1 MQPNDTNGKEMTGA
15 QMVMEAFVREGVDTI
30 FGLPGGANL
39 PLYDV
44 LESGGVGISPP
55 PPGIEPKSYPI
66 KHYLVKHEQ
75 AAAHAADAYAR
86 VTGKAGVCYG
96 TSGPGATNLVTGI
109 ANAYMD
115 SIPLVCITGQVISA
129 LIGRDGFQEADIQG
143 ITIPITKHNELVRDV
158 NRIPGAM
165 QEAFYIA
172 TTGRPGPVLVDI
184 PRDVLQQQGKFYW
197 ADKVQLRGYKP
208 GVNNLDPEELA
219 KAAELIQESEK
230 PVIIAGHGVII
241 GQAYAELMEFAE
253 KTHIPVITTLL
264 GISGFPGTHPLYMG
278 MPGMHGMYWN
288 NMAISEADLVM
299 GIGMRFDDRV
309 TGRLKD
315 FAPKAKIIHMEIDP
329 AEIGK
334 NVRPAATL
342 QGDVKKSLQELNRVV
357 ARKDRREWF
366 IWLDEMRRS
375 HPSITM
381 SETSEILPQFVIQQ
395 IYEATKGDTYMVTG
409 VGQHQ
414 MWAAQYF
421 WYDKPN
427 SFITS
432 GGLGTMGFEVPAAM
446 GVQVAAPNDTV
457 WSICGDGGFQMTLQ
471 ELATIAEYEWPIKF
485 AIMNNGNLGMVRQWQ
500 QLFYQNNT
508 VATPLKNP
516 DFVKL
521 ADAFGILGLRAERR
535 EDVPVVIAKAMAHP
549 GPVVIDFR
557 VKYDENCYPM
567 VPPGASLYETIDN
580 PVRVG
585 EKALV
590 G

>member
-1 MQPNDTNGKEMTGA
+1 MEDKIGKEMTGA
-15 QMVMEAFVREGVDTI
+15 QMVMEAFIREGVDTI
-30 FGLPGGANL
+30 FGYPGGANL

-44 LESGGVGISPP
+44 LPEY
-55 PPGIEPKSYPI
+55 YPRI

-75 AAAHAADAYAR
+75 SAAHAADAYAR
-86 VTGKAGVCYG
+86 VKGAAGVCYG

-109 ANAYMD
+109 ANAFMD
-115 SIPLVCITGQVISA
+115 SIPLVCVTGQVISP
-129 LIGRDGFQEADIQG
+129 LIGRDGFQEADIVG
-143 ITIPITKHNELVRDV
+143 ITIPITKHNELVMDV
-158 NRIPGAM
+158 NRIPAAM

-184 PRDVLQQQGKFYW
+184 PRDVLQQRGKFYW
-197 ADKVQLRGYKP
+197 ADRVQLRGYRP
-208 GVNNLDPEELA
+208 NGTHPDPAEMA
-219 KAAELIQESEK
+219 KAIDLIEKAER

-241 GQAYAELMEFAE
+241 GQAYEELLEFAE
-253 KTHIPVITTLL
+253 KTNIPVITTLL

-288 NMAISEADLVM
+288 NRAINEADLLI

-315 FAPKAKIIHMEIDP
+315 FAPRAKVIHMEIDP

-342 QGDVKKSLQELNRVV
+342 QGNVKVTLQELN
-357 ARKDRREWF
+357 KILPQGKPHTEWRQW
-366 IWLDEMRRS
+366 IDGMRAN
-375 HPSITM
+375 HPSIVIR
-381 SETSEILPQFVIQQ
+381 ETDEVLPQYVIDT
-395 IYEATKGDTYMVTG
+395 IYRATKGDCYVVTG

-414 MWAAQYF
+414 MWAAQHF

-446 GVQVAAPNDTV
+446 GVQVAAPNDVV

-471 ELATIAEYEWPIKF
+471 ELATIAEYDWPIKF
-485 AIMNNGNLGMVRQWQ
+485 AIINNNNLGMVRQWQ
-500 QLFYQNNT
+500 ELFYQNNI
-508 VATPLKNP
+508 VSTPLKNP

-521 ADAFGILGLRAERR
+521 AEAFGVKGLRAERK
-535 EDVPVVIAKAMAHP
+535 EQVEGIIQEAMDHP
-549 GPVVIDFR
+549 GPVVIDFQVR
-557 VKYDENCYPM
+557 YGENVYPM
-567 VPPGASLYETIDN
+567 VPPGASLDETIDA
-580 PVRVG
+580 PSFSPEKVG
-585 EKALV
+585 V
-590 G
+590 

>member
-1 MQPNDTNGKEMTGA
+1 MEDTIGQEMTGA

-44 LESGGVGISPP
+44 LEEGGVGIRPVP
-55 PPGIEPKSYPI
+55 EGITPRRYPI

-75 AAAHAADAYAR
+75 AAAHAADAYSR

-109 ANAYMD
+109 ANAFMD
-115 SIPLVCITGQVISA
+115 SIPLVCVTGQVIRP

-143 ITIPITKHNELVRDV
+143 ITIPITKHNELVLNVDD
-158 NRIPGAM
+158 IPRAM
-165 QEAFYIA
+165 QQAFYIA

-184 PRDVLQQQGKFYW
+184 PRDTLQQKGKFYW
-197 ADKVQLRGYKP
+197 SDRVSLRGYRP
-208 GVNNLDPEELA
+208 NGHTPDAVEIE
-219 KAAELIQESEK
+219 KAARLIEGAQK
-230 PVIIAGHGVII
+230 PLILCGHGVII
-241 GQAYAELMEFAE
+241 SHAFDEIIELAE
-253 KTHIPVITTLL
+253 KTNTPVITTLL
-264 GISGFPGTHPLYMG
+264 GISGFPGTHPLYIG

-288 NMAISEADLVM
+288 NQAISEADLLIAV
-299 GIGMRFDDRV
+299 GMRFDDRV

-315 FAPKAKIIHMEIDP
+315 FAPKAKVVHIDIDP

-334 NVRPAATL
+334 NVRPNAAIEA
-342 QGDVKKSLQELNRVV
+342 DVKVALKQLNS
-357 ARKDRREWF
+357 AIGKTNDHREWMNW
-366 IWLDEMRRS
+366 IDGMRQS
-375 HPSITM
+375 HPSITIRD
-381 SETSEILPQFVIQQ
+381 TSEVLPQYVIDT
-395 IYEATKGDTYMVTG
+395 IYRETKGDCYVVTG

-427 SFITS
+427 SFVTS

-446 GVQVAAPNDTV
+446 GVQVAKPNDTV

-471 ELATIAEYEWPIKF
+471 ELATIAEYNWPIKF
-485 AIMNNGNLGMVRQWQ
+485 AILNNGVLGMVRQWQ
-500 QLFYQNNT
+500 ELFYNDNT

-521 ADAFGILGLRAERR
+521 AEAFGVKGLRATRKDE
-535 EDVPVVIAKAMAHP
+535 VASVVQQAMDHD
-549 GPVVIDFR
+549 GPVVVDFH

-567 VPPGASLYETIDN
+567 VPPGASLSETIDA
-580 PVRVG
+580 PAQEKVAVR
-585 EKALV
+585 
-590 G
+590 